1 MKYAVLADKQVR
13 SVGDEIAKKYG
24 APLILF
30 EGGEKNK
37 TREQKALLED
47 ALFLKGLSRQSTLIV
62 VGGGVTTDIGGFIAA
77 TFCRGIPWICVPT
90 SLLAMVDASIGGK
103 TGVDTPFGKNLIG
116 AFHPPEQIIINLEFL
131 RTLPKKEIRNGIVE
145 MIKHGLIRS
154 REHFDLIRTHLDDL
168 FEIKPLLAK
177 AIEQSIAIKQK
188 VVDEDQKEQGI
199 SRHLLNFGH
208 TVGHAIET
216 ESDYKISHGE
226 AVGIGIL
233 AEIKL
238 AGQDYPEVNDLFKK
252 LDIQI
257 PKLHHEKLWQIML
270 ADKKTKEGV
279 PQMVKLKEIGEAESF
294 LVPIDFESFKKI

>member
-13 SVGDEIAKKYG
+13 SIGDEIAKKYG

-131 RTLPKKEIRNGIVE
+131 RALPKKEIRNGLVE

-168 FEIKPLLAK
+168 FEIKPILAK

-188 VVDEDQKEQGI
+188 VVDEDQREQGI

-257 PKLHHEKLWQIML
+257 PKLNHEKLWQIML

-279 PQMVKLKEIGEAESF
+279 PQMVKLKQIGEAESF